1 MSGRIDYKITMY
13 PQCIPRISAPLPPV
27 LVIEVPLEVK
37 VLDIDVNGPGLIA
50 MLSDS
55 VSQLALD
62 SGSNEIPIT
71 VSGSHCGIGGLL
83 TYILGI

>member
-1 MSGRIDYKITMY
+1 MCQGYLQAFNDNTSNIAARTN
-13 PQCIPRISAPLPPV
+13 
-27 LVIEVPLEVK
+27 
-37 VLDIDVNGPGLIA
+37 LDIDVNGPGSIA